1 MRVLFVHP
9 SPLMYSEIYLRLE
22 PLGVERV
29 AAAAVAAGH
38 QVRLLDLQIFKQPD
52 LIRELE
58 EFRPHAVGFSLNYLA
73 NVPEVINLAK
83 AVKAAR
89 RDCYVFVGGHSGSFI
104 ADELIEHGAGAIDC
118 VLRGEG
124 EAVIPL
130 LLDALGDSKLSS
142 IPGIVTAN
150 GRGPV
155 PMMLDDLD
163 RFFPARYLG
172 RRRHK
177 YFIGVL
183 DPCASIEFTRGCPWD
198 CSFCSAW
205 TFYGRSYRKS
215 TPEAGAD
222 DMASI
227 KERNVFIVDDVAFI
241 HPEHGFAIGHELE
254 KRKVKKNYY
263 LETRADVLCRSK
275 EVFAYWRR
283 LGLEYMFLG
292 LEAIDEEGLKAHR
305 KRSSTSINTK
315 ALEIAREIGVCVAIN
330 LIAEPDWDERRFAIV
345 REWALSVPEVVHL
358 TVATPYPG
366 TETWFTE
373 SRRLT
378 TLDYRLFDI
387 QHAVLPTRLPLQRFY
402 EELVTTQNVLNRKH
416 LGFQGLKDAASFAA
430 KLLMRGQTNFIKML
444 FKFSQVYNVNRQYDD
459 HLREVQYAMRPPRAY
474 STSKPNAAELY
485 VHPPKV
491 NRANGRAGVAPN
503 GSSSTAGDAGNGAA
517 GVVTQA
523 VESAHDDA

>member
-1 MRVLFVHP
+1 
-9 SPLMYSEIYLRLE
+9 
-22 PLGVERV
+22 
-29 AAAAVAAGH
+29 
-38 QVRLLDLQIFKQPD
+38 
-52 LIRELE
+52 
-58 EFRPHAVGFSLNYLA
+58 
-73 NVPEVINLAK
+73 
-83 AVKAAR
+83 
-89 RDCYVFVGGHSGSFI
+89 
-104 ADELIEHGAGAIDC
+104 
-118 VLRGEG
+118 
-124 EAVIPL
+124 
-130 LLDALGDSKLSS
+130 
-142 IPGIVTAN
+142 
-150 GRGPV
+150 
-155 PMMLDDLD
+155 
-163 RFFPARYLG
+163 
-172 RRRHK
+172 

-215 TPEAGAD
+215 TAAAAAK

-254 KRKVKKNYY
+254 KHKVKKNYY
-263 LETRADVLCRSK
+263 LETRADVLCRNR

-305 KRSSTSINTK
+305 KRSSTGVNTK

-373 SRRLT
+373 SRRLS

-402 EELVTTQNVLNRKH
+402 EELVNTQNVLNRKH
-416 LGFQGLKDAASFAA
+416 LGLQGLKDASAIAV
-430 KLLMRGQTNFIKML
+430 KLLMRGQTNFLRML
-444 FKFSQVYNVNRQYDD
+444 FKFSQVYNAGRQFED
-459 HLREVQYAMRPPRAY
+459 HLREVQYAMRPPRPY
-474 STSKPNAAELY
+474 STSRPDAAEFY
-485 VHPPKV
+485 IHPPKV
-491 NRANGRAGVAPN
+491 NRPAANGPAGAPVADAAIEP
-503 GSSSTAGDAGNGAA
+503 AGDD
-517 GVVTQA
+517 V
-523 VESAHDDA
+523 

>member
-1 MRVLFVHP
+1 
-9 SPLMYSEIYLRLE
+9 MYSEIYLRLE
-22 PLGVERV
+22 PLGLERV
-29 AAAAVAAGH
+29 AAAALAAGH
-38 QVRLLDLQIFKQPD
+38 EVRLLDLQIFKAND
-52 LIRELE
+52 LIREIE
-58 EFRPHAVGFSLNYLA
+58 EFQPRAIGFSLNYPA
-73 NVPEVINLAK
+73 NVPEVIDLAK
-83 AVKAAR
+83 TAKAAR
-89 RDCYVFVGGHSGSFI
+89 PDSFVFTGGHSGSFV
-104 ADELIEHGAGAIDC
+104 AEELIEHGARAIDC

-124 EAVIPL
+124 EAIIGL
-130 LLDALGDSKLSS
+130 LLEAIGDPKLASL
-142 IPGIVTAN
+142 PGMVTAE
-150 GRGPV
+150 GRGPT

-163 RFFPARYLG
+163 RFFPARHLG

-215 TPEAGAD
+215 TAEAAAE

-227 KERNVFIVDDVAFI
+227 AERNVFIVDDVAFI
-241 HPEHGFAIGHELE
+241 HPEHGFAIGLELE

-263 LETRADVLCRSK
+263 LESRADVLCRNR

-305 KRSSTSINTK
+305 KRSSTGVNTK
-315 ALEIAREIGVCVAIN
+315 ALEVAREIGVTVAIN
-330 LIAEPDWDERRFAIV
+330 LIAEPDWDERRFAAV

-373 SRRLT
+373 VRRLT

-387 QHAVLPTRLPLQRFY
+387 QHVVLPTRLSLLRFY
-402 EELVTTQNVLNRKH
+402 EELFKTQDVLNRKH
-416 LGFQGLKDAASFAA
+416 LGLQGLKDASAIALR
-430 KLLMRGQTNFIKML
+430 LLLRGQTNFLKML
-444 FKFSQVYNVNRQYDD
+444 FKFNQVYNADRQYQD
-459 HLREVQYAMRPPRAY
+459 HFRQLKYAMRPPRTY
-474 STSKPNAAELY
+474 SSRNPEPGELY
-485 VHPPKV
+485 IHPPKI
-491 NRANGRAGVAPN
+491 NRAPVKGAASASNGANGDRTAATSDTPDHTQPATAPN
-503 GSSSTAGDAGNGAA
+503 RGGDHKS
-517 GVVTQA
+517 Q
-523 VESAHDDA
+523 